1 MNSADNQ
8 DHTLRF
14 RRDAHGSTFPC
25 FFEILF
31 IFKGFLKSC
40 DIFTTH
46 MCLGVICTAPYAH
59 GSTFKTT
66 NMPTCTRSPHTI
78 SRRVHISKCSTYFAS
93 HISPWSRYHLLAGM
107 NADHSTVA
115 RLHFFSKRFVLSAR
129 FFATVRDFHLFA
141 ISFFGLQH
149 FFTGNASI
157 ATADSVY
164 FVRCRETTRQL
175 FKTELWRTSLNS
187 APSHSMPHGPRRTGA
202 C

>member
-1 MNSADNQ
+1 MCSISSLCSALWCIGSFITSFFADNQ

-66 NMPTCTRSPHTI
+66 NTPTCTRSPHTI

-115 RLHFFSKRFVLSAR
+115 RLHFFSKRF
-129 FFATVRDFHLFA
+129 
-141 ISFFGLQH
+141 G
-149 FFTGNASI
+149 
-157 ATADSVY
+157 
-164 FVRCRETTRQL
+164 
-175 FKTELWRTSLNS
+175 
-187 APSHSMPHGPRRTGA
+187 GPCVGV
-202 C
+202 